1 MNCERIRENLVNSLA
16 ARESP
21 LSGELALHVRSCDSC
36 RSFYENESTLLFSI
50 DAGLRIMGKQEMPP
64 SLLPGLRARLSD
76 QPASRSARIPAWSF
90 AAAVAAVVVLFIG
103 VNHLRRQPGA
113 QSNLAASSITAPA
126 PVSNPAPPQQLAPKA
141 KVTQQPVTRKHAKP
155 AIPEAVSA
163 EASSEVIVL
172 AEEREAFAR
181 FAAEIPQRQEIA
193 LALTKPASAQPG
205 APVEIALL
213 QIVKMDLAPL
223 NPAVEPGN

>member
-16 ARESP
+16 AGESP
-21 LSGELALHVRSCDSC
+21 LSGELSLHVRSCDSC
-36 RSFYENESTLLFSI
+36 RSFYENETKLLFSI
-50 DAGLRIMGKQEMPP
+50 DAGLRIMGNQEMPP
-64 SLLPGLRARLSD
+64 SLLPDLRTRLSE
-76 QPASRSARIPAWSF
+76 QSTVRRAWIPAWSL
-90 AAAVAAVVVLFIG
+90 AAAVAAVVVLFFG
-103 VNHLRRQPGA
+103 VNHLRRKPGA
-113 QSNLAASSITAPA
+113 QSNLAANSMIAPA
-126 PVSNPAPPQQLAPKA
+126 PVSNPTPRQQLALKA
-141 KVTQQPVTRKHAKP
+141 KVTQQPVTHKRAKP

-163 EASSEVIVL
+163 EASSEVVVL

-193 LALTKPASAQPG
+193 VALTKPASVQPG

-213 QIVKMDLAPL
+213 QIDKMDLAPL